1 MLLAT
6 LGWGG
11 WREYDFRCAVREARA
26 AAPDFRMDES
36 PLGQIRGDWHAAFD
50 KDTWTDRERRLIVPD
65 SRDLAPLRPLLHRL
79 GPTVLQVSDGQH
91 LEALQGLTELKRI
104 FLPECAALQNVD
116 GLRGLAGL
124 KQLDLERCTALQNVD
139 ALRGHTGLQRLYL
152 GGCHALQSVDG
163 LRSLT
168 GLQRLWLKGCNNIPV
183 SALRE
188 LRAALPKADIIFP
201 DGTATTP

>member
-1 MLLAT
+1 MPATTPALPHRRRWVRRPGVWVLAVLLAA

-26 AAPDFRMDES
+26 AALDFRMDES

-116 GLRGLAGL
+116 
-124 KQLDLERCTALQNVD
+124 
-139 ALRGHTGLQRLYL
+139 ALRGHTVLATAEDGSLVRVICGYCGSQHNYRGGAPNKGRWSAFTPVRLM
-152 GGCHALQSVDG
+152 
-163 LRSLT
+163 RW
-168 GLQRLWLKGCNNIPV
+168 WLCP
-183 SALRE
+183 
-188 LRAALPKADIIFP
+188 
-201 DGTATTP
+201 TANC

>member
-1 MLLAT
+1 MPDARPALPHRRRWVRRPGVWVLAVLLAA

-11 WREYDFRCAVREARA
+11 WREYDFRCAVREAQA

-116 GLRGLAGL
+116 
-124 KQLDLERCTALQNVD
+124 
-139 ALRGHTGLQRLYL
+139 ALRG
-152 GGCHALQSVDG
+152 
-163 LRSLT
+163 LT

-188 LRAALPKADIIFP
+188 RRAALPKADIIFP

>member
-1 MLLAT
+1 
-6 LGWGG
+6 
-11 WREYDFRCAVREARA
+11 
-26 AAPDFRMDES
+26 MDES
-36 PLGQIRGDWHAAFD
+36 PLGQIRGDWHAAFE

-116 GLRGLAGL
+116 ALRGLTALQVLQLNGCTALQNVDGLRGLAGL
-124 KQLDLERCTALQNVD
+124 KQLDLERCTVLQNVD
-139 ALRGHTGLQRLYL
+139 GLRGLTGLQGLDVS
-152 GGCHALQSVDG
+152 GCAALQNVDG